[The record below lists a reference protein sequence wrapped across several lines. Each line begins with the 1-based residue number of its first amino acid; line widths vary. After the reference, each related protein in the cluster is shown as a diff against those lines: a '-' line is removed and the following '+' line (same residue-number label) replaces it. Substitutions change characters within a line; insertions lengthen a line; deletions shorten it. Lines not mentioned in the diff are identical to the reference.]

1 MLTIWS
7 GLQVDACN
15 NMTIKRQFAVHLVC
29 LFFSCTSRLHGQCA
43 EGYPTPRAVT
53 LSGTQDISGNNCV
66 SYSAHPKEHFG
77 TSLDEL
83 WGGVQWYP
91 KYLGD

>member
-1 MLTIWS
+1 MFIFQLYFE
-7 GLQVDACN
+7 VP
-15 NMTIKRQFAVHLVC
+15 
-29 LFFSCTSRLHGQCA
+29 GQCT

-77 TSLDEL
+77 TSLDEI
-83 WGGVQWYP
+83 WGGVQRYP
-91 KYLGD
+91 KLLGDYMYRSQEPYANRP